1 MNAQKYHKIYL
12 QKNKFVM
19 IKEKINIPRCFPCPY
34 SINFQRSHP
43 KVLSGEAFWIT
54 HNKLCV
60 GYNFETNTNTNIFR
74 PIFSHKRQRL
84 LDRIHKFNGINKTDK
99 GNTIDNPKKFWNKV
113 KSKYFIILFKVKKLP
128 IVCIEKIINMIY

>member
-12 QKNKFVM
+12 QENKFVM

-84 LDRIHKFNGINKTDK
+84 LDRIHKFNGVNETDK
-99 GNTIDNPKKFWNKV
+99 GNTIYNPKKFWNKV

>member
-12 QKNKFVM
+12 QENKFVM

-60 GYNFETNTNTNIFR
+60 GYNFETNTNIR
-74 PIFSHKRQRL
+74 VYDL
-84 LDRIHKFNGINKTDK
+84 
-99 GNTIDNPKKFWNKV
+99 
-113 KSKYFIILFKVKKLP
+113 
-128 IVCIEKIINMIY
+128 